1 MAEQRLFHIIAEQL
15 TQLIEQGVF
24 PPGSRLPGER
34 ELAERFN
41 VSRVTIREAEIALQA
56 IGRIDIRTGA
66 GVYVCEEQP
75 VHPGALP
82 DVSAFELTEARS
94 LIEGEAA
101 ALAAKMITDAELA
114 KLKQLIED
122 MGSEDNAV
130 TTAADREFHSTIAH
144 ASGNGVMV
152 HTIKELWRM
161 REDLPKV
168 KRVHAS
174 VCNTDP
180 DALSREHREI
190 FDALAAHDPDR
201 ARSAM
206 RKHFL
211 RLISSML
218 DVTEQE
224 AMQEVRQRASESRE
238 RFLAAASL

>member
-1 MAEQRLFHIIAEQL
+1 MAEQRLFHTIAEQL
-15 TQLIEQGVF
+15 TKLIEQGVF

-101 ALAAKMITDAELA
+101 ALAAKMISEATLA
-114 KLKQLIED
+114 KLEGLIKEMASAD
-122 MGSEDNAV
+122 EEVS
-130 TTAADREFHSTIAH
+130 TAADREFHSTIAH
-144 ASGNGVMV
+144 ASGNGALV
-152 HTIKELWRM
+152 HTIKQLWRM
-161 REDLPKV
+161 REELPTV
-168 KRVHAS
+168 KRSYES
-174 VCNTDP
+174 VCDTDP
-180 DALSREHREI
+180 NARAREHQEI

-206 RKHFL
+206 RQHFL
-211 RLISSML
+211 RLISAML
-218 DVTEQE
+218 DVTEKQ
-224 AMQEVRQRASESRE
+224 AMQEVRQRATESRE
-238 RFLAAASL
+238 RFLAASNL